1 MSTSLSGSEEPLDPE
16 AARLAAKV
24 RLLMLVSALTTV
36 VAVGAVLVVIGYRVF
51 KAEGSAGMPDVT
63 ASLPKGARIIS
74 TAAAGDRIAV
84 TVQIGDTIEIR
95 TFDAKTLQAAGR
107 LRFAPEP

>member
-1 MSTSLSGSEEPLDPE
+1 MSGSDEPLDPE
-16 AARLAAKV
+16 AAKLAAKV

-51 KAEGSAGMPDVT
+51 KAEGSAVITDVT
-63 ASLPKGARIIS
+63 ATLPKGARIIS

-84 TVQIGDTIEIR
+84 TIQIADGIEIR
-95 TFDAKTLQAAGR
+95 TFDSRSLQPAGR
-107 LRFAPEP
+107 LRFASEP

>member
-63 ASLPKGARIIS
+63 AGLPKGARIRR
-74 TAAAGDRIAV
+74 THHQHRRGRRPDRGHRADR
-84 TVQIGDTIEIR
+84 GHYRDPD
-95 TFDAKTLQAAGR
+95 F
-107 LRFAPEP
+107 